1 MSVDCVG
8 PVGQVFRLCY
18 SLMIYRA
25 ALGEGAAHPWQL
37 TVQNDSTEAKIEL
50 VPATREGTDSCEKS
64 PSQQTI
70 GVLNPL
76 ASVMAGMH
84 NDSPGDFIFCTISY
98 R

>member
-1 MSVDCVG
+1 MITVVRCLLIVLDLL
-8 PVGQVFRLCY
+8 QYY
-18 SLMIYRA
+18 SLIIYRA

-76 ASVMAGMH
+76 ASVMAGMLI
-84 NDSPGDFIFCTISY
+84 SISQLFIMIH
-98 R
+98 